1 MDLIKKILK
10 AKDSVSIIMVLLLIT
25 KLLGFIKFRIIAGTF
40 GTSRELDMFWAAFII
55 PDTLFNILVAGSI
68 NAAIIPVFSKTLHKD
83 GEDHLVNLMKT
94 TILCLSGL
102 SIILSIILY
111 VYAYDIGVF
120 IVSSGFIGD
129 FLDVSTTL
137 NVNDLGTFV
146 LLIRI
151 MLLSPILLGIS
162 SIITA
167 FLQVHKR
174 FFITTLAP
182 FMYNLGMII
191 VILFTSKYT
200 NLGVKGLAWS
210 VVFAS
215 LLHLLIQLP
224 LAKKFV
230 SIELKNKNLETF
242 SHFKSYLKEV
252 FYMAKLSIPRVLSF
266 ISEQFNVA
274 VNTII
279 SFSLT
284 EGALSAYRFALS
296 LYQLPVHIFAGAYA
310 QVSLPDL
317 SEAYT
322 KGNLEKFKSIFSS
335 ALKKMLF
342 VILPSVSVILVF
354 RLPIVRLAYGI
365 GEFDWWATVVTS
377 WSLALLSFAI
387 VGQSVVS
394 LVLRALYSIQET
406 KLPLIATLVTI
417 IVNII
422 ASYYF
427 TNFFSHYLDWRPIIS
442 QVFSQLGGSL
452 VSETQ
457 SFTLTLAELIRDLGI
472 WFTTRN
478 KYDASI
484 GGLSIGLSIAFFVE
498 MSLNL
503 FFLNRKVKVLDKVSV
518 VIPILKMVFNSVLSF
533 VAMYV
538 SYKLLD
544 FSLDTTRTINV
555 ILVFLITSGIGVSIY
570 IGLSYFYKVK
580 EVDIITDIF
589 NRLKRGFIAIF
600 SDNST
605 NN

>member
-1 MDLIKKILK
+1 MDLIKKIFK
-10 AKDSVSIIMVLLLIT
+10 ARDSISIIMILLLVT
-25 KLLGFIKFRIIAGTF
+25 KFLGFIRFRIIAGTF

-68 NAAIIPVFSKTLHKD
+68 NAAIIPVFSKALHKD
-83 GEDHLVNLMKT
+83 GEAHLVNLMKT

-102 SIILSIILY
+102 WIILSIILY
-111 VYAYDIGVF
+111 VFAYDIGVF
-120 IVSSGFIGD
+120 IVSTGFIGD

-146 LLIRI
+146 QLIRI
-151 MLLSPILLGIS
+151 MLLSPILLGVS

-167 FLQVHKR
+167 FLQVHKK

-191 VILFTSKYT
+191 VIMVTSKYT
-200 NLGVKGLAWS
+200 NWGVKGLAWS
-210 VVFAS
+210 VVFGS
-215 LLHLLIQLP
+215 LLHLLVQLP
-224 LAKKFV
+224 LVKKFV
-230 SIELKNKNLETF
+230 SIELKDKKIETF
-242 SHFKSYLKEV
+242 NHFKTYLKEV
-252 FYMAKLSIPRVLSF
+252 FYMAKLWIPRVLSF

-310 QVSLPDL
+310 QVSLPEL
-317 SEAYT
+317 SEAYA
-322 KGNLEKFKSIFSS
+322 KGDLQKFKEIFSS

-342 VILPSVSVILVF
+342 IIIPSVAIILVL
-354 RLPIVRLAYGI
+354 RLPIVRLAYGT

-442 QVFSQLGGSL
+442 EVFSQLSGSL
-452 VSETQ
+452 VNEGQ
-457 SFTLTLAELIRDLGI
+457 SFTLTLADLIRDLGI

-484 GGLSIGLSIAFFVE
+484 GGLSFGLSIAFFVE
-498 MSLNL
+498 MSLNML
-503 FFLNRKVKVLDKVSV
+503 FLNKKVKVLDKVTV
-518 VIPILKMVFNSVLSF
+518 VIPILKMVFNSALSF

-544 FSLDTTRTINV
+544 ISLDTTRTINV
-555 ILVFLITSGIGVSIY
+555 ILVFFLTSGIGILIY

-580 EVDIITDIF
+580 EVDVVTDIY
-589 NRLKRGFIAIF
+589 NRLKRAFNAF
-600 SDNST
+600 VSSKPRNV
-605 NN
+605 